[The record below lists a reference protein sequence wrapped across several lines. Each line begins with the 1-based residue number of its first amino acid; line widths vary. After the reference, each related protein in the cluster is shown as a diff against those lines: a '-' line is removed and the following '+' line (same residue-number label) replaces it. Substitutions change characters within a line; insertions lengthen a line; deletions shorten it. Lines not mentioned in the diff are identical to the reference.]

1 MDEGEAGPHRPERT
15 DRLGR
20 RPTFKISVRT
30 ADAFGV
36 EAPFGPPA
44 PILRPPPDRLGELLD
59 LLTPAETRVFDAL
72 TSLEPGW
79 TVFTK
84 PRIGLDDPDFLAI
97 HDRHGVCAIEV
108 VDWLPETTRCT
119 AAGRLEIQS
128 SDGTWQ
134 PVGVEPRFRA
144 GRHRTSIFDQFY
156 ALPEHGGSP
165 SSTIRSVVVLPSF
178 ATPAAGDLFARC
190 GEDGKTSLVGLWG
203 GDALSESIGDIVR
216 GLGCP
221 PPVPE
226 SIEKLRR
233 HVVASERSSL
243 ATGWDARMSA
253 VMIEIAE
260 NPHQLR
266 HRRVEGGAG
275 SGKSTALAAR
285 AAQLAASGRRVLV
298 LSFNVTLA
306 NRLRAMVDA
315 HARDVGANPTLV
327 ACANF
332 HSFCTRVVQDAEVLG
347 AHLAAPSGMPWTVGI
362 VAKASQA
369 YELGYG
375 SRYDAILIDE
385 GQDFTSDWWDLLRN
399 SVLADDGETL
409 VAVDPTQDIYDRVAW
424 LDATNDDSPTDDAAP
439 GECVRLDESLRM
451 PNDLL
456 ALSADFATTHLDG
469 DALVATP
476 LVPHDA
482 GSVRTWIDVD
492 RVQDL
497 GPAVGREVVRMLEDY
512 PTLSPADVSFIC
524 DYHHDG
530 VAAVRVIE
538 AAGIP
543 VHHIFSRDPD
553 APRRRRKHRFW
564 PDVDAVK
571 GCTAHSLKGW
581 QSPAV
586 VLGIGADDRARR
598 LAYVAMTRTALP
610 DDGSPAF
617 VSVVSAD
624 HGLQRIRRLVRRWI
638 CRRPRGAG
646 VGRVDL
652 DADPTAATTTVAS
665 GVARTVTAGVW
676 RVGAVA
682 GRSADGTVD
691 AARRDRRGP
700 DALALRRRH
709 PPGVDGRGRCCSRAA
724 ATSTAGSNGSGR
736 ATSSAAGVVVI
747 PPPPP
752 PPSPS

>member
-1 MDEGEAGPHRPERT
+1 M
-15 DRLGR
+15 
-20 RPTFKISVRT
+20 
-30 ADAFGV
+30 
-36 EAPFGPPA
+36 
-44 PILRPPPDRLGELLD
+44 LRPPPDRLGELVEP
-59 LLTPAETRVFDAL
+59 LTPAETQVFEAL
-72 TSLEPGW
+72 TRLEPGW

-108 VDWLPETTRCT
+108 VDWTPDTTRCT
-119 AAGRLEIQS
+119 AAGRLETS
-128 SDGTWQ
+128 SPDGSWH
-134 PVGVEPRFRA
+134 PVGIEPRFRA
-144 GRHRTSIFDQFY
+144 GRHRLSIFDQFY

-165 SSTIRSVVVLPSF
+165 SSTIRSVVVLPAF
-178 ATPAAGDLFARC
+178 TTVAAGDLFAPC
-190 GEDGKTSLVGLWG
+190 GEDGRTALVGLWG
-203 GDALSESIGDIVR
+203 GDALSGSIDDIVR

-221 PPVPE
+221 HPAPE

-233 HVVASERSSL
+233 HVVASERSPF

-253 VMIEIAE
+253 VMVEIAE
-260 NPHQLR
+260 NPMQLH
-266 HRRVEGGAG
+266 HRRIVGGAG

-285 AAQLAASGRRVLV
+285 AARLAANGRRVLV

-306 NRLRAMVDA
+306 NRLRSMVDA
-315 HARDVGANPTLV
+315 HARDIGANPTLV
-327 ACANF
+327 TCANF

-362 VAKASQA
+362 VAKAIQA
-369 YELGYG
+369 YEHGYG

-385 GQDFTSDWWDLLRN
+385 GQDFTAEWWEPLRN
-399 SVLADDGETL
+399 RVLASGGETL
-409 VAVDPTQDIYDRVAW
+409 VAVDATQDVYDRVSW
-424 LDATNDDSPTDDAAP
+424 LDETDEDGATAFTLP

-456 ALSADFATTHLDG
+456 TLSAEFAGSMLEG
-469 DALVATP
+469 DVVVSTPIVAD
-476 LVPHDA
+476 DA

-492 RVQDL
+492 RVQEL
-497 GPAVGREVVRMLEDY
+497 GPAVGREVVRMLAEY
-512 PTLSPADVSFIC
+512 PTLSPGDISFIC

-564 PDVDAVK
+564 PDVAAVK
-571 GCTAHSLKGW
+571 GCTAHSFKGW

-586 VLGIGADDRARR
+586 VLGIGVDDRARR

-617 VSVVSAD
+617 VSV
-624 HGLQRIRRLVRRWI
+624 LNT
-638 CRRPRGAG
+638 
-646 VGRVDL
+646 DL
-652 DADPTAATTTVAS
+652 ELRKFGESFTEGS
-665 GVARTVTAGVW
+665 
-676 RVGAVA
+676 AVA
-682 GRSADGTVD
+682 PQMPA
-691 AARRDRRGP
+691 
-700 DALALRRRH
+700 
-709 PPGVDGRGRCCSRAA
+709 
-724 ATSTAGSNGSGR
+724 
-736 ATSSAAGVVVI
+736 SAAWTPT

-752 PPSPS
+752 PPSSLPGRPPSLAPPRASGASPESSPPPLSVPPSSTAS